1 MKNLLSRKTR
11 SSSAHFSGYCAFS
24 DMIYPIVMQNSGI
37 FKKEKYSIGLKHQLH
52 KQGMSEVF
60 KKIFWNDLQMCE
72 MCSVTDLPF
81 IFL

>member
-24 DMIYPIVMQNSGI
+24 DIIYPIVMQKQVSSRMKNIPWIWNGN
-37 FKKEKYSIGLKHQLH
+37 FKH
-52 KQGMSEVF
+52 GMSEVF
-60 KKIFWNDLQMCE
+60 EKIFWNDLQMCE
-72 MCSVTDLPF
+72 MCSVTDSPF